1 MGDGKCGGDG
11 GVDGATAI
19 MEQELLNEIGT
30 IRAYYLTVAL
40 YCWTLFYCKIFF
52 PPVSVYSFT
61 LVNILLYY

>member
-40 YCWTLFYCKIFF
+40 YCWTRALCFTAKYFF
-52 PPVSVYSFT
+52 PLFQF
-61 LVNILLYY
+61 IRLLL